1 MYVFLDK
8 FFFVF
13 HSSLILLILFGWA
26 WKKTRLLNL
35 AVILLTAFSWFVL
48 GIWYGYGY
56 CPSTDWHWQVRA
68 KLGTRDMPTSYTK
81 FLVDSFIGGD
91 VDQKIVDIFTLI
103 LLIAALA
110 ASLYTNIRAWR
121 TKRRTRPSAFVS

>member
-1 MYVFLDK
+1 MYVYLDK
-8 FFFVF
+8 FFFAF
-13 HSSLILLILFGWA
+13 HSTLIVLILFGWA

-68 KLGTRDMPTSYTK
+68 KLGIRDMPASYTK
-81 FLVDSFIGGD
+81 FLVDSFTGWD
-91 VDQKIVDIFTLI
+91 VDQRIVDICTLS
-103 LLIAALA
+103 LLVAALA
-110 ASLYTNIRAWR
+110 ASLYANIRLWR
-121 TKRRTRPSAFVS
+121 KKRAAGRSDPLT